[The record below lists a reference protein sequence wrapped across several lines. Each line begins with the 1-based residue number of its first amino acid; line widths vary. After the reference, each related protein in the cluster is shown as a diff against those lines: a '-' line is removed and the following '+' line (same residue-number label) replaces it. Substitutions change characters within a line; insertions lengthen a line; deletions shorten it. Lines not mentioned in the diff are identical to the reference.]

1 MQIHKLKD
9 VTMIPQGNES
19 LVKCRERERER
30 KGEKSTLYLLR
41 TDLRLIC
48 S

>member
-19 LVKCRERERER
+19 LVKCREREKRR
-30 KGEKSTLYLLR
+30 KEHPVFAEN
-41 TDLRLIC
+41 
-48 S
+48 

>member
-1 MQIHKLKD
+1 MQIDKLKD

-19 LVKCRERERER
+19 LVKCREREREKR
-30 KGEKSTLYLLR
+30 RKSTLYLLR

>member
-19 LVKCRERERER
+19 LVKCRERER